1 MQSFVGLNR
10 RKRKRRGHYLLFYL
24 CASAKTVVFFLP
36 LYWDLHHQL
45 PGFSGLWTQIIV
57 TPLAFLG
64 FQFADAREQIMGF
77 LSLQNHMSQF
87 LDNKL
92 SLSLYRHTQTD
103 RQTDRHTHTHTHTH
117 TNNWFCFSGEPWTI
131 QWGSSISINYL
142 CFIQPYSSSFLITI
156 TVIIYLCK
164 MLNIKQKN

>member
-103 RQTDRHTHTHTHTH
+103 RQTDTHTHTHTHTH
-117 TNNWFCFSGEPWTI
+117 KQLVLFLGRTLNNTMREQYF
-131 QWGSSISINYL
+131 N
-142 CFIQPYSSSFLITI
+142 
-156 TVIIYLCK
+156 
-164 MLNIKQKN
+164 